1 MFFWRLCRKSVSR
14 PQRKPFLDIL
24 SYLEMKSKHE
34 YGLTKSREAQSFFNL
49 MNKRI
54 ISDFEVETRDF
65 VLLCLIASANG
76 LEDWPPQD
84 REEDEGNPG
93 LLTFH

>member
-1 MFFWRLCRKSVSR
+1 MKRKHV
-14 PQRKPFLDIL
+14 
-24 SYLEMKSKHE
+24 
-34 YGLTKSREAQSFFNL
+34 YGLTKSREAQSLFNI
-49 MNKRI
+49 MNKRM

-65 VLLCLIASANG
+65 ALLCMIASANG

-84 REEDEGNPG
+84 REDDEGNPG